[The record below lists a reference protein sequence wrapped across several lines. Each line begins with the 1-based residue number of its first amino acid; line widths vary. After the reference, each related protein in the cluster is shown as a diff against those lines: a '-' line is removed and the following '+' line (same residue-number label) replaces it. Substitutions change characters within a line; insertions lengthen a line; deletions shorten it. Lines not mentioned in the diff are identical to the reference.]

1 MVNSL
6 LAVDGRTEETAEEL
20 QRLVMGLQSVSS
32 CGGTGGAVALRDVTR
47 ALGSQRPLNGWP
59 P

>member
-20 QRLVMGLQSVSS
+20 HRLVMGS
-32 CGGTGGAVALRDVTR
+32 CNLSAVVEASAAPSRYVT
-47 ALGSQRPLNGWP
+47 SHEH
-59 P
+59 